1 MPRDTTKR
9 YGTVSRLLHWSV
21 ALLVAWQVLKLFDR
35 IDEGE
40 HWVGQVLVPWHISI
54 GVLILAVML
63 IRIAWTLRNRS
74 HRPPPP
80 EPKLLG
86 FVAKAGHVALYAA
99 LVLMPLTGMSIMI
112 GNGYGLSVFG
122 LELVPKGADIPWL
135 ANFGGLI
142 HSPLA
147 WLLLAMVI
155 GHAGMALVHR
165 FVKKDDVLQR
175 ML

>member
-1 MPRDTTKR
+1 MRRDTRER
-9 YGTVSRLLHWSV
+9 YGTVSRLLHWGV
-21 ALLVAWQVLKLFDR
+21 ALLVVWQVLKIFDR

-40 HWVGQVLVPWHISI
+40 HWVGLVLVPWHISV
-54 GVLILAVML
+54 GVTILAIML
-63 IRIAWTLRNRS
+63 VRIGWTLRNRS

-86 FVAKAGHVALYAA
+86 FLAKAGHVALYAA
-99 LVLMPLTGMSIMI
+99 LVLMPLTGMGIMI

-122 LELVPKGADIPWL
+122 LELVAAGPEIPWL
-135 ANFGGLI
+135 ATVGGLI

-155 GHAGMALVHR
+155 GHGGMALVHR
-165 FVKKDDVLQR
+165 FVKKDQVLQR
-175 ML
+175 MV